1 MLTAFKQG
9 LGDMGK
15 RLGLGLEVA
24 CLAAAILLPPLLR
37 WQRVAE
43 CMGLLSGLGLWEGIR
58 MACWLLPPAVLAIY
72 GTCLPLLA
80 ALCALACLSRRYLS
94 GQGKEDGR

>member
-1 MLTAFKQG
+1 
-9 LGDMGK
+9 MGRK
-15 RLGLGLEVA
+15 FGTGMELA
-24 CLAAAILLPPLLR
+24 CLAAAILLPLLLR

-43 CMGLLSGLGLWEGIR
+43 CLALISGLGLWDGSR

-80 ALCALACLSRRYLS
+80 ALCALAYLSRRYLS
-94 GQGKEDGR
+94 GKGRERGRGNDKA